1 MTVQLNVSNEE
12 FIAEKQRLPDNVLS
26 FVPKTGTTHFD
37 KHQMFEIVIPRTN
50 HIINLRKACFIVEM
64 KLRIRRTGDVA
75 AFSNWFVGMN
85 NAACIFDQVQIKN
98 NGRTIWSN
106 TMSQV
111 SSRTW
116 QMSKGEEYLDSMN
129 ACFLN
134 YNDINRNI
142 GHTYIQCSTLSTDAV
157 TASTTDVT
165 FRMRIPLAAVFEG
178 FDNCD
183 NFYTTALND
192 DVVLSLE
199 LSEPYKYLTLV
210 NAEAATAD
218 GRRRVVR
225 VEPFTSSEQ
234 RILTTATRHPNE
246 KESQSIGAN
255 DRYLVLNTDSEG
267 YYINQFKL
275 LAPCHYPTPDEKEAF
290 TQLISGGSVSYPFKS
305 FEVDQFDVDLGAKT
319 VAGGTAIA
327 NQTIVANF
335 ASNAPNIYGLM
346 VMFAPDDNRVV
357 FDKPYISNIECNL
370 NEIIKLANNRVH
382 TLKTYEGDN
391 DMYRDFVNNFGGDY
405 FKHISRFDKAITFD
419 YFKKT
424 LTDTNL
430 LGSYI
435 QWYQIAAGNQLG
447 FSGDYFANLINYKCR
462 NEYISK
468 AATPHNHNST
478 HILCCA
484 LTQRMLIFKDGG
496 LAIVTPFS
504 EEVNMRNVMNSEAD
518 GTSSHGLPALIP
530 ALAQPIKNAAGGLIN
545 LIKNKIDE
553 RRGNKN
559 TTYAY
564 EKLGKDGYMEN
575 QYIIEK
581 NQAWRPR
588 KFRAFID
595 RLAATQKQIAEHG
608 MFIRSHGLGTN
619 GYEGGLNAP
628 ISTATGI
635 PKAKDVVAE
644 SSANANID
652 NEKALTLDDL
662 NLPDAFTHT
671 HQYELYLKEYKNTIP
686 LDYKIGL
693 NREKIKLTSYGN
705 EMSMELIKNGS
716 AHGLRERLRRGWERF
731 KGWFKR
737 NGERVKENV
746 KEMLPNLK
754 EIARSYANDILT
766 GRLKIGQ
773 VDPKYK
779 DEVLKLL
786 SGATKD
792 TDFAK
797 IGNDV
802 MDYYQRFKAGKL
814 RLADMP
820 REIAEKIREMSLTM
834 NNSSSKHGLLP
845 RHGFLA
851 PVHIHPSVPRK
862 VMKARIAMMLEKPPE
877 LLKQKDLRKL
887 YMFKYSKL
895 HKDDMHGI
903 SREVWRKLK
912 YGNHRIPDVIKP
924 YRGLTTKHPAMA
936 DLIIDK
942 PSNEAFKEKYKSL
955 KKKIKNGSISVAD
968 AEEPQKLQKQPWFK
982 RQQPEFRKY
991 MKKMGVTKETEMNH
1005 GMKEVL
1011 KNGYAQHLKKK
1022 EKKRRQKAT
1031 TGFKN

>member
-50 HIINLRKACFIVEM
+50 HIVNLRKACFIVEM
-64 KLRIRRTGDVA
+64 TLRVRRTGDHDDFA
-75 AFSNWFVGMN
+75 NWFVGMN

-116 QMSKGEEYLDSMN
+116 QMTKGEEYLDSMN

-142 GHTYIQCSTLSTDAV
+142 GHTYVKCSELK
-157 TASTTDVT
+157 TASDETADVT
-165 FRMRIPLAAVFEG
+165 FRMRIPLGAVFEC

-183 NFYTTALND
+183 SFNTTALTD
-192 DVVLSLE
+192 DIVLSLE

-210 NAEAATAD
+210 HAEAETAD
-218 GRRRVVR
+218 GRRRVDR
-225 VEPFTSSEQ
+225 VEPYTSGEQ
-234 RILTTATRHPNE
+234 RIITASTRSYDQVQSQTIGRTGTTDH
-246 KESQSIGAN
+246 
-255 DRYLVLNTDSEG
+255 YLILNSDSEG
-267 YYINQFKL
+267 YYISKFKL
-275 LAPCHYPTPDEKEAF
+275 LVPCHYPTPDEKEAF
-290 TQLISGGSVSYPFKS
+290 AELINGGSVSYPFKS
-305 FEVDQFDVDLGAKT
+305 YEVDQFDVDLGAKT
-319 VAGGTAIA
+319 SSNGGVTV
-327 NQTIVANF
+327 NQFIVANF
-335 ASNAPNIYGLM
+335 ASNSPNIYGLM
-346 VMFAPDDNRVV
+346 IMFAPDDNRVV
-357 FDKPYISNIECNL
+357 FDKPYVSNIECNL

-382 TLKTYEGDN
+382 TDATYTGDN

-405 FKHISRFDKAITFD
+405 FKHLSRFDKAITFD
-419 YFKKT
+419 YFKKS

-430 LGSYI
+430 LGSYV

-462 NEYISK
+462 NEYVSK
-468 AATPHNHNST
+468 TDTPNNHNST

-484 LTQRMLIFKDGG
+484 LTQRMLIFKEGG
-496 LAIVTPFS
+496 LAIITPFS
-504 EEVNMRNVMNSEAD
+504 EEVNMRTVMNNEAD

-530 ALAQPIKNAAGGLIN
+530 ALAAPVSNAMKGLAGM
-545 LIKNKIDE
+545 IKNKVDE

-559 TTYAY
+559 TVYAY
-564 EKLGKDGYMEN
+564 EKLGKDGYFDN

-581 NQAWRPR
+581 NQAWRPK

-595 RLAATQKQIAEHG
+595 RLSAAKKQLAEHG
-608 MFIRSHGLGTN
+608 MFARSHGLGTN

-628 ISTATGI
+628 ITTATGI
-635 PKAKDVVAE
+635 PKAKDVLAE
-644 SSANANID
+644 SSTNKNID

-662 NLPDAFTHT
+662 NLPDTFVHT
-671 HQYELYLKEYKNTIP
+671 HQYELYLRDYKNVIP
-686 LDYKIGL
+686 LDYKLGL
-693 NREKIKLTSYGN
+693 NREKMKLTSYGN

-716 AHGLRERLRRGWERF
+716 AHGLREKLRNGWNKF

-737 NGERVKENV
+737 NGKKVVDNV
-746 KEMLPNLK
+746 KEMAPNLK
-754 EIARSYANDILT
+754 EIARSYASDVLS
-766 GRLKIGQ
+766 GKLKIGQ

-779 DEVLKLL
+779 EAVLGLMQGSLKN
-786 SGATKD
+786 
-792 TDFAK
+792 TDFSK

-802 MDYYQRFKAGKL
+802 MDYYHRFKAGKL
-814 RLADMP
+814 SLADMP
-820 REIAEKIREMSLTM
+820 REIADKIKDLSITV
-834 NNSSSKHGLLP
+834 NNSNSKHGLLP

-862 VMKARIAMMLEKPPE
+862 VMKSRIAMMLEKPPE

-887 YMFKYSKL
+887 YLYKYSKL
-895 HKDDMHGI
+895 HKNDMHGI
-903 SREVWRKLK
+903 SRETWRKLR
-912 YGNHRIPDVIKP
+912 YGNHKVRGINNPEI
-924 YRGLTTKHPAMA
+924 YRAAKAPTAVLNRDDEMRR
-936 DLIIDK
+936 
-942 PSNEAFKEKYKSL
+942 KYKEL
-955 KKKIKNGSISVAD
+955 KQRIKSGEFAVAASTHD
-968 AEEPQKLQKQPWFK
+968 EEPKAKLPWFK